1 MIQNRRIALVFRIC
15 ALLLA
20 IAGVAAQMGVFKG
33 SVSFAGFM
41 FYTIQSNLLV
51 IILFVLLV
59 VKTAKSLR
67 ESATGFAGWY
77 PRFEMVCTVN
87 VFVTFIVFWALLTPT
102 VSAEYLRTFENLA
115 IHAITPILCLADY
128 LLFTKSPHLKYR
140 DVYYTLIFPL
150 AYVVFVTI
158 AGFAGYVFYYVGELE
173 HIFSST
179 IIMVPVRFPY
189 FFLDFDK
196 IGYLVFAFV
205 AGIAV
210 FILLLGH
217 FAYLVDRK
225 WRKKE
230 K

>member
-1 MIQNRRIALVFRIC
+1 MAQNRKFALIFRLS

-41 FYTIQSNLLV
+41 YYTIQSNLLV
-51 IILFVLLV
+51 IFMFVLLV
-59 VKTAKSLR
+59 IKTAKSLR

-77 PRFEMVCTVN
+77 PRFEMICTVN

-102 VSAEYLRTFENLA
+102 VSADYLRSFENLA

-150 AYVVFVTI
+150 SYVIFVTI
-158 AGFAGYVFYYVGELE
+158 AGFAGYVFYYVSELE
-173 HIFSST
+173 NPLSSYMD
-179 IIMVPVRFPY
+179 MVPVRFPY
-189 FFLDFDK
+189 FFLDFDR
-196 IGYLVFAFV
+196 IGYYVFAFV

-217 FAYLVDRK
+217 VAFAIDRK
-225 WRKKE
+225 LRKR
-230 K
+230 